1 MMNQEVDVSKD
12 ILAHLSDPEYC
23 DVTIVASDGEIPAN
37 KVILG
42 MRSQYFR
49 SMFSNNN
56 NFVESQE
63 NKVKMPY
70 TKAVLEKVVIYLYS
84 GKMKY
89 DDVDLRSQLD
99 LLELLN
105 MMNLSSEFSTVEGS
119 VMISIR

>member
-1 MMNQEVDVSKD
+1 MMNQEVGKD

-23 DVTIVASDGEIPAN
+23 DVTIVASDGEIGAN

-49 SMFSNNN
+49 SMFSSNN
-56 NFVESQE
+56 NFVESQQ
-63 NKVKMPY
+63 NRVKMPY
-70 TKAVLEKVVIYLYS
+70 TKVVLEKVVIYLYG

-89 DDVDLRSQLD
+89 DDVDLRSQLE

-105 MMNLSSEFSTVEGS
+105 LMNLSSEFSTVEGF
-119 VMISIR
+119 VMESIR